1 MEEGERV
8 SGRGSCGEGQRRPR
22 GLPAV
27 TPLPAHTRPRRRRA
41 PHHRCGRHKLSSAA
55 ASLLRL
61 SAWAW
66 FGIIL
71 LIILFIVVVG
81 VVGLMLIR
89 KQALKAD
96 VMTQGSSIY
105 SDNGA
110 GI

>member
-1 MEEGERV
+1 MRLA
-8 SGRGSCGEGQRRPR
+8 RCD
-22 GLPAV
+22 
-27 TPLPAHTRPRRRRA
+27 PLPAHTRPRRRRA
-41 PHHRCGRHKLSSAA
+41 PHHRGGRHKLSSAA

-110 GI
+110 GF